1 MIRLDGDKIFEA
13 DQNSGMDRVMSAPG
27 TDRRT
32 RATTNR
38 DTMYDGEQ
46 SEMPLAITSKE
57 DESHLALM
65 PATLL
70 HSAREI

>member
-1 MIRLDGDKIFEA
+1 
-13 DQNSGMDRVMSAPG
+13 MSAPG

-38 DTMYDGEQ
+38 DTMYDGE

-57 DESHLALM
+57 DESNLALM
-65 PATLL
+65 PGTLL
-70 HSAREI
+70 HSAREIQSRKP